1 MTARGVKGLLDLWA
15 KWPRGPFVP
24 SHRSQRRASNP
35 RRLCRRGTIGPASE
49 FFDLPVEAGL
59 HSWVFRAPVIDQTFV
74 VPTAETNF
82 RLGSIYSVAT
92 AALLATQEPFS
103 ALAAKRLPPLS
114 FVCLTQIA
122 LLLSVPLLIANVS
135 SRHDFSALLSTLR
148 NLGKLAVLFL
158 IGLIGLL
165 LYNFGLR
172 NAHPIIIAAILNLS
186 PFWAAIVAKVVSG
199 KAIPISPL
207 VFWPCFSV
215 AFVGAMLIAV
225 SQVNDAKGASPSALL
240 DSFVHGSWKYAIPIP
255 IFFAL
260 SGTLVGRWFRGLDE
274 PASIAANFVVSA
286 GILIPATLIMG
297 GWPVPSGGEENLAA
311 LLLLFGTLAA
321 GAAGRVLYQIALT
334 ATDNDNGF
342 VTMFFLFVPALS
354 SLISFVLSSWISDL
368 HFTAGW
374 RFFVGLALVAA
385 PLFIFSMKSTKVK

>member
-1 MTARGVKGLLDLWA
+1 
-15 KWPRGPFVP
+15 
-24 SHRSQRRASNP
+24 
-35 RRLCRRGTIGPASE
+35 
-49 FFDLPVEAGL
+49 
-59 HSWVFRAPVIDQTFV
+59 VINRTFV
-74 VPTAETNF
+74 VRTTKTNF
-82 RLGSIYSVAT
+82 QLGSIYAMAT

-103 ALAAKRLPPLS
+103 ALAAKRLHPLS
-114 FVCLTQIA
+114 FVCLTQTA
-122 LLLSVPLLIANVS
+122 LLLSVPVLTARAG
-135 SRHDFSALLSTLR
+135 SRHDFSALVLTPG
-148 NLGKLAVLFL
+148 NLGKLAILFL

-172 NAHPIIIAAILNLS
+172 DAHPIIVAAILNLS

-215 AFVGAMLIAV
+215 AFVGAMLIAF
-225 SQVNDAKGASPSALL
+225 SQVNDAKGACPSALL
-240 DSFVHGSWKYAIPIP
+240 ESLVHGSWKYAIPIP

-260 SGTLVGRWFRGLDE
+260 SGTLVGRWFRKFDE

-286 GILIPATLIMG
+286 GILIPATLMMG
-297 GWPVPSGGEENLAA
+297 GWPVPSGSEDNLAV
-311 LLLLFGTLAA
+311 LLLLVGTLAA
-321 GAAGRVLYQIALT
+321 GATGRVLYQIALT

-342 VTMFFLFVPALS
+342 VTMFFLFVPGLS

-374 RFFVGLALVAA
+374 MFFVGLALVAA
-385 PLFIFSMKSTKVK
+385 PLFVFSMKSRKVG

>member
-82 RLGSIYSVAT
+82 QLGSIYSVAT

-260 SGTLVGRWFRGLDE
+260 SGTLVGRWFRGL
-274 PASIAANFVVSA
+274 
-286 GILIPATLIMG
+286 
-297 GWPVPSGGEENLAA
+297 
-311 LLLLFGTLAA
+311 
-321 GAAGRVLYQIALT
+321 
-334 ATDNDNGF
+334 
-342 VTMFFLFVPALS
+342 
-354 SLISFVLSSWISDL
+354 
-368 HFTAGW
+368 
-374 RFFVGLALVAA
+374 
-385 PLFIFSMKSTKVK
+385 